1 MQLVIAE
8 KPSCALAYAKVLG
21 ANEKKKGYYQG
32 NNYIVSWCYGHL
44 VGLAEP
50 ENYDNKFKQWKNVP
64 VIPSRWLYE
73 VKENTRSQFEI
84 VKNLMNHLT
93 VDSIVNA
100 ADAGREGELIFRHV
114 DEMSGCRKPVK
125 RLWLSSLEDTAVK
138 EGSEHLKDGSY
149 YENLYK
155 SALCRERADWI
166 VGMNMA
172 RFFTVL
178 YNSTKPLTI
187 GRVQTPTLALIVE
200 RDKQI
205 SSFTREKYYTVALN
219 CGAFNCE
226 SERFTDLAEVESIT
240 QKCNLSHAVVGNIV
254 KEEKH
259 INPPKLYDL
268 TALQR
273 EANRLYGYTAQQTL
287 EALQRL
293 YDNKL
298 VTYPRTDSRY
308 LTEDMANTA
317 RNIID
322 IIKERFDFAKAAANE
337 PNISAVMDNSKVT
350 DHHALI
356 PTANIKT
363 ADFEKIITTD
373 RQILYLIAERLL
385 TATAERCIYEDT
397 KVFLDCQGVK
407 FIAKGKTAVNIGF
420 KEIEKTFVG
429 SVIKTENEKPDNN
442 KNNLLEISEGN
453 SFAVTAKLVEHYTSP
468 PKPFTE
474 DTLLATMENAGN
486 GDYDTDEVERKG
498 LGTPATR
505 AGIIE
510 TLINRGYVERKGKN
524 LISTDKGKN
533 LIKIMP
539 ERLCSPKMTAEWE
552 NRLVLVSKGQADS
565 EAFMKDIADFVKSVI
580 ETTSVEDSMKD
591 FFNEREVIGACLRC
605 GNNIYE
611 GKLNFYCGNKD
622 CGFILWKENK
632 FFSSKKKSITK
643 PIAAALLK
651 NGKVRFK
658 DLYSEKT
665 GKTYEADIILDDSG
679 GKYVNFKIEF
689 PKKSKR

>member
-50 ENYDNKFKQWKNVP
+50 ESYDNRYRQWKNVP
-64 VIPSRWLYE
+64 VIPSKWLYE

-114 DEMSGCRKPVK
+114 YEMSGCRKPVK

-138 EGSEHLKDGSY
+138 EGFEHLKDGSY

-166 VGMNMA
+166 VGMNMT
-172 RFFTVL
+172 RFFTIL

-219 CGAFNCE
+219 CGAFSCE
-226 SERFTDLAEVESIT
+226 SERFTDLSEAERIAK
-240 QKCNLSHAVVGNIV
+240 KCNLSHAAVNEVT
-254 KEEKH
+254 KKEKH

-308 LTEDMANTA
+308 LTEDMGDTA

-322 IIKERFDFAKAAANE
+322 IIKERFDIAKTAANE
-337 PNISAVMDNSKVT
+337 PNISAVLDSSKVT

-356 PTANIKT
+356 PTVNIKT
-363 ADFEKIITTD
+363 ADFDKIITTD

-385 TATAERCIYEDT
+385 TATAERCVYEDI
-397 KVFLDCQGVK
+397 KVILDCQGVK
-407 FIAKGKTAVNIGF
+407 FVAKGKTVVNMGF
-420 KEIEKTFVG
+420 RKIDENFFNTVGKIEKAQTNSG
-429 SVIKTENEKPDNN
+429 S
-442 KNNLLEISEGN
+442 LSEISEGN
-453 SFAVTAKLVEHYTSP
+453 SFAITSKLAEHFTSP

-474 DTLLATMENAGN
+474 DTLLAAMENAGN

-510 TLINRGYVERKGKN
+510 NLINRGYVERKGKN

-565 EAFMKDIADFVKSVI
+565 EIFMKDISDFVKSVI
-580 ETTSVEDSMKD
+580 ETTYVEDSMKD
-591 FFNEREVIGACLRC
+591 FFNEREVIGICPRC

-622 CGFILWKENK
+622 CTFTLWKENK

-643 PIAAALLK
+643 PVAAALLK

-665 GKTYEADIILDDSG
+665 GKTYEAYIILDDSG

-689 PKKSKR
+689 PQKSKR